1 MLLIAWQ
8 KLKEMPEYSVLDSGE
23 YSTTDL
29 VMCYLTDDD
38 IKEPV
43 AQFEAKFVK
52 DWWDVYS
59 E

>member
-1 MLLIAWQ
+1 MLLTAWQ

-29 VMCYLTDDD
+29 VMCYKTDDET
-38 IKEPV
+38 KEPV
-43 AQFEAKFVK
+43 AQFEAKFIK
-52 DWWDVYS
+52 YWWDVYS